1 MNILSKY
8 GNIAYVTL
16 INIKKQIY
24 YYFRNTIII
33 IGNIIL
39 LH

>member
-1 MNILSKY
+1 MNILLKY

-24 YYFRNTIII
+24 CYFKNRIII
-33 IGNIIL
+33 IDNIDL

>member
-1 MNILSKY
+1 MNILRKY

-24 YYFRNTIII
+24 YYFKNIIII

>member
-24 YYFRNTIII
+24 SFLRMK
-33 IGNIIL
+33 
-39 LH
+39 